1 MIHAG
6 VLTGFS
12 EGSLCHH
19 PGPRDDLRGGHATVL
34 YRFAECLAES
44 ASDDEGDFFSDTRK
58 TAGRRAGIRGII
70 LFFQGT

>member
-1 MIHAG
+1 
-6 VLTGFS
+6 
-12 EGSLCHH
+12 
-19 PGPRDDLRGGHATVL
+19 VL